1 MMYLNYL
8 KPNTKTYT
16 YETVNCF
23 GTGEGDFKV
32 GIIIA
37 KSYSHRIDKIAVDLP
52 DSFGT
57 LKTKIK
63 ISPSNGV
70 MQKQLAP
77 YV

>member
-1 MMYLNYL
+1 MIYLNYL
-8 KPNTKTYT
+8 KPNTETYT

-37 KSYSHRIDKIAVDLP
+37 KSYSHRINKIAVDLP

-57 LKTKIK
+57 
-63 ISPSNGV
+63 
-70 MQKQLAP
+70 
-77 YV
+77 